1 MMNSDGRELCFIVGH
16 YKSGSTWLAN
26 LLSLHPEVRGVSES
40 HVFRLSS
47 DCADFREC
55 ARRLFEQGAWA
66 EGGWKRLPRH
76 RIAKW
81 TRPSRVL
88 LGLAKGQST
97 LAAYERPTTR
107 LDLGVV
113 DQIRMRRHLERAVTA
128 EEFCRRFFEFIHG
141 RLRPGRYLM
150 EKTPTNV
157 YFIPMIK
164 EMYPAAKLVSI
175 YRDGRDVVV
184 SDKFYSANE
193 LDRVVQL
200 KDSTLKWRSAMQAQL
215 QHSETYRIHCL
226 SYESLLRDPVK
237 MVHELL
243 DYLELP
249 STPSLVD
256 DMIRRSSFEF
266 ITGRPSGS
274 SAKAFYRKG
283 VAADWVNHFSEAD
296 MDQFGELA
304 GDLLVTLGYEPT
316 ADAVGWQLNQSKSNQ
331 AIAKTQTA

>member
-1 MMNSDGRELCFIVGH
+1 MNCDGRELCFVVGH

-26 LLSLHPEVRGVSES
+26 LLSLHPDVRGVSES

-47 DCADFREC
+47 DGTDFRDC
-55 ARRLFEQGAWA
+55 ARHLFERGAWA
-66 EGGWKRLPRH
+66 EGGWNRLPRH

-97 LAAYERPTTR
+97 LAACERPTTR
-107 LDLGVV
+107 LDLSVI
-113 DQIRMRRHLERAVTA
+113 DQIRLQHRLGRVVST
-128 EEFCRRFFEFIHG
+128 EEFCRTFFEFIHA

-157 YFIPMIK
+157 FFVPMIK

-200 KDSTLKWRSAMQAQL
+200 KDSTLKWRSAMQAQIKHA
-215 QHSETYRIHCL
+215 QRHGIHCL
-226 SYESLLRDPVK
+226 SYESLLREPVK
-237 MVHELL
+237 VVHDLL
-243 DYLELP
+243 DYLDL
-249 STPSLVD
+249 SASQALVD

-266 ITGRPSGS
+266 VTGRPSGT
-274 SAKAFYRKG
+274 SANAFYRKG
-283 VAADWVNHFSEAD
+283 VAADWINHFSEAD
-296 MDQFGELA
+296 MGQFSELA
-304 GDLLVTLGYEPT
+304 GELLVTLGYEQT
-316 ADAVGWQLNQSKSNQ
+316 AEPVGWQINQSKSHQ
-331 AIAKTQTA
+331 IVAKTQTP

>member
-1 MMNSDGRELCFIVGH
+1 
-16 YKSGSTWLAN
+16 
-26 LLSLHPEVRGVSES
+26 
-40 HVFRLSS
+40 
-47 DCADFREC
+47 
-55 ARRLFEQGAWA
+55 
-66 EGGWKRLPRH
+66 
-76 RIAKW
+76 
-81 TRPSRVL
+81 
-88 LGLAKGQST
+88 
-97 LAAYERPTTR
+97 
-107 LDLGVV
+107 
-113 DQIRMRRHLERAVTA
+113 
-128 EEFCRRFFEFIHG
+128 
-141 RLRPGRYLM
+141 M
-150 EKTPTNV
+150 EKTTTNV

-304 GDLLVTLGYEPT
+304 GELLVTLGYEPT